1 MEYEQ
6 IIGTALLTGDHDKAM
21 RRVTCKMAASQAMF
35 CGCGQIHDQ
44 RKIHVVEIV
53 HNDGKEQTIAAL
65 CPECWTKNLPA
76 IERVAKKASADYV
89 EAKQTPPVVRVATW
103 QRGIVQSSLRE
114 NRP

>member
-6 IIGTALLTGDHDKAM
+6 IIGQALLSGDHATGM
-21 RRVTCKMAASQAMF
+21 RRTTCKMAASTAMF

-65 CPECWTKNLPA
+65 CPACWMKNKTA
-76 IERVAKKASADYV
+76 IEAVAKKATALHI
-89 EAKQTPPVVRVATW
+89 EANQTPPVVRVATW
-103 QRGIVQSSLRE
+103 DRFIIVKGV
-114 NRP
+114 